1 MFSEQIYTGFVK
13 GIATKNR
20 EILNFFQKFEILFRG
35 KILTIPLTEFE
46 IMVHSANPQLQM
58 YHI

>member
-13 GIATKNR
+13 GIGTNNR
-20 EILNFFQKFEILFRG
+20 QILNFFQKFEILFRG

-46 IMVHSANPQLQM
+46 IMDYFANPQLQM

>member
-13 GIATKNR
+13 GIATNNR
-20 EILNFFQKFEILFRG
+20 QILNFFQKFEILFRG

-46 IMVHSANPQLQM
+46 IMVYFANPQLQM

>member
-13 GIATKNR
+13 GIATNIR
-20 EILNFFQKFEILFRG
+20 HILDFSQKFEILFRG

-46 IMVHSANPQLQM
+46 IMVYFANPQLQM